1 MTHIMYVYVARA
13 RPPRASAA
21 TTSDARLHP
30 AASRRSRKAAS

>member
-30 AASRRSRKAAS
+30 ASRRSRKAAS